1 VATTDQRRHARPLRW
16 PFRAR
21 APHARGQRSWPAFWL
36 PFATA
41 LVIAFVGQR
50 TLFQDPVQAWGDAA
64 INGLS
69 VLRAEHLQQL
79 VGNYSR
85 VGFHHPGPGYMY
97 LLGAGEVFFFHLLH
111 VVPAPYNG
119 QLLAV
124 STFVAAT
131 VGATCL
137 VVYRSTRSVTAAVAT
152 FAVVFAF
159 AAQAPLFGQDWFPYL
174 YVSSF
179 LLLCVAGGAVA
190 AGFTREWPF
199 VMTAAAFLAHGHAS
213 FLMFSCITLI
223 AVLALWW
230 LHHRDGVRA
239 ELREHRVAVWATALV
254 AALACLPVLADL
266 VLHFPGEWPKYLEFA
281 SQGDRDPRTLG
292 DALSFVG
299 ISWTDY
305 FLSWPWFVA
314 AAVAGLVLLALD
326 RTRDRARKFLVL
338 YCVLLLETLL
348 YLYYVYRG
356 VDYLEPREVYSY
368 VGFFYR
374 AVPVVLVAGVI
385 VHLCLVIQDRLPGRR
400 EGPLLAAAL
409 VLAATAAVI
418 STDEASQLS
427 GAGHTFTDG
436 ARTLTKLNAGRDRV
450 IVLQNEEG
458 EVWPTT
464 AALGLE
470 LSRQGAAWCTQG
482 PNAVPIMFGAD
493 HVCTAAQGRRGML
506 VAITNQPL
514 RASQRA
520 VWQDSIEDPRIAPGA
535 ISAYLPRR

>member
-1 VATTDQRRHARPLRW
+1 V
-16 PFRAR
+16 RAKE
-21 APHARGQRSWPAFWL
+21 GRSWPAFWV

-41 LVIAFVGQR
+41 LVIAFIGQR
-50 TLFQDPVQAWGDAA
+50 TLFQDPLQAWGDSAV
-64 INGLS
+64 NGLS
-69 VLRAEHLQQL
+69 VLRAKHLEQL

-97 LLGAGEVFFFHLLH
+97 LLGGGEVFFFHLLH

-124 STFVAAT
+124 SGFVAAT

-137 VVYRSTRSVTAAVAT
+137 VVYRSTRSLSATVVT

-159 AAQAPLFGQDWFPYL
+159 AAQAPLFGQDWFPNL
-174 YVSSF
+174 YISSF

-213 FLMFSCITLI
+213 FLMFVSITLI

-230 LHHRDGVRA
+230 VHHRRGVRA
-239 ELREHRVAVWATALV
+239 ELREHRIALWATALV
-254 AALACLPVLADL
+254 AAMACLPVLADL

-281 SQGDRDPRTLG
+281 SQGDRDPRTFG

-299 ISWTDY
+299 MAWTDY
-305 FLSWPWFVA
+305 FLAWPWFVA
-314 AAVAGLVLLALD
+314 AAVAGLALLALD
-326 RTRDRARKFLVL
+326 RTRGRARKFAVL
-338 YCVLLLETLL
+338 HGLLLLETLL
-348 YLYYVYRG
+348 YVYYVYRG
-356 VDYLEPREVYSY
+356 VDYLEPRSVYSY
-368 VGFFYR
+368 VGYFYR
-374 AVPVVLVAGVI
+374 AVPVVVVVGVL

-400 EGPLLAAAL
+400 EWPLLAAAL
-409 VLAATAAVI
+409 VLASTATVV
-418 STDEASQLS
+418 SSDETTQLS
-427 GAGHTFTDG
+427 GAGHSFNEG
-436 ARTLTKLNAGRDRV
+436 ARTLKELNAGRDRV
-450 IVLQNEEG
+450 IVLQNEVG

-482 PNAVPIMFGAD
+482 PNALPIMFGAD
-493 HVCTAAQGRRGML
+493 RICTARQGRRGML

-514 RASQRA
+514 RASERA
-520 VWQDSIEDPRIAPGA
+520 VWQDSVEDPRITPGL

>member
-1 VATTDQRRHARPLRW
+1 VATTVQRRHARPVGR
-16 PFRAR
+16 PFRAWGPR
-21 APHARGQRSWPAFWL
+21 AKGERSWPAFWL
-36 PFATA
+36 PFAVA
-41 LVIAFVGQR
+41 LVVAFVAQR
-50 TLFQDPVQAWGDAA
+50 TLFQDPVQAWGDSA

-69 VLRAEHLQQL
+69 VLRAKHLEQL

-124 STFVAAT
+124 SGFVAAT

-137 VVYRSTRSVTAAVAT
+137 VVYRSTRSLTATVVT

-174 YVSSF
+174 YISSF
-179 LLLCVAGGAVA
+179 LLLCVAGAAVA

-199 VMTAAAFLAHGHAS
+199 LLTAAAFLAHGHAS
-213 FLMFSCITLI
+213 FLMFSSVTLTT
-223 AVLALWW
+223 VLALWW
-230 LHHRDGVRA
+230 LHHRHGVRA
-239 ELREHRVAVWATALV
+239 ELREHRVAVGATAVV

-292 DALSFVG
+292 DAVSFLG

-314 AAVAGLVLLALD
+314 AAVAGLALLALD
-326 RTRDRARKFLVL
+326 RTRERAKGFAVL
-338 YCVLLLETLL
+338 YGLLFLETLL

-356 VDYLEPREVYSY
+356 VDYLEPRSVYSY

-374 AVPVVLVAGVI
+374 AVPVVLVVGAV
-385 VHLCLVIQDRLPGRR
+385 VHLCLVVQDRLPGRR
-400 EGPLLAAAL
+400 QGPLVAAAL
-409 VLAATAAVI
+409 VLAAAAVLV
-418 STDEASQLS
+418 SNDEV
-427 GAGHTFTDG
+427 GRPITAGHTITDG

-450 IVLQNEEG
+450 IVLQNEVG

-482 PNAVPIMFGAD
+482 PNALPIMFGAD
-493 HVCTAAQGRRGML
+493 HICTARQGRRGLL

-514 RASQRA
+514 SASERA
-520 VWQDSIEDPRIAPGA
+520 VWQDSVEDPRVAPGA
-535 ISAYLPRR
+535 ISAYLPPR